1 MRAILADQCSGS
13 DCNFTKPSSCGPGY
27 KVCFLLFVAG
37 SEVIL
42 DFELSLNLNLGEKIE
57 NNSFKQIFFL
67 SFFLGDIEVENE
79 KIAFLVL
86 LLLLTAGWSAISSL
100 ECLQNQRN
108 KIYKNLRSETMKE
121 LCGWKRK
128 YAERLRCPS
137 NGSRPLLDGWELLF

>member
-37 SEVIL
+37 SKVIL

-57 NNSFKQIFFL
+57 NNSLKQIFF
-67 SFFLGDIEVENE
+67 SFFFSRWHWSRKW

-86 LLLLTAGWSAISSL
+86 LLLLTAGWSSISSL

-108 KIYKNLRSETMKE
+108 KIYRNLRSETMKE

-128 YAERLRCPS
+128 CTERLRCPS
-137 NGSRPLLDGWELLF
+137 DGSRPLLDGWELLF